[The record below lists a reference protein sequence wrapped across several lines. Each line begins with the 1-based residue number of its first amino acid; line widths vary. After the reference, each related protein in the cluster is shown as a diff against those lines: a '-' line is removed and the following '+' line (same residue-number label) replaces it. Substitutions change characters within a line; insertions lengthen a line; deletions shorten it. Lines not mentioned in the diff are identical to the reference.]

1 MTMWKLKT
9 CPRCQGDLFVD
20 KDLDGWFQQ
29 CLQCGYRREM
39 RAIAETKPISLTRQ
53 PPAPEAE
60 RLPASG
66 IETPQKRR
74 ARTAVPVRKTG

>member
-20 KDLDGWFQQ
+20 RDADGWFQQ

-39 RAIAETKPISLTRQ
+39 KAIAETKPVAVRRQ

-66 IETPQKRR
+66 VETPEKRR
-74 ARTAVPVRKTG
+74 TRAAIPVRKTG